1 MLLIHPNLLWLMLA
15 APLLAVAG
23 FHHARPSRRWLV
35 AISRALAMALMVIAL
50 CRPVVQM
57 GRSTPVVVAVV
68 DLSPSAGD
76 QALSAAR
83 NFVDQAPPF
92 ERSGRPESRC
102 VFQPLA
108 GVAGLAFVGRRA
120 ICGRFAAQLDVP
132 LWPDDPTDG
141 GSALADALQ
150 LAGGVIGAGG
160 GEVRLFTDGVAT
172 RGDAAVE
179 ALRLAQRGIAVRVTP
194 MQVHLPP
201 GWPTAVVR
209 A

>member
-1 MLLIHPNLLWLMLA
+1 
-15 APLLAVAG
+15 
-23 FHHARPSRRWLV
+23 
-35 AISRALAMALMVIAL
+35 MVIAL

-83 NFVDQAPPF
+83 NFVDEAH
-92 ERSGRPESRC
+92 RSSGRDDLRVVVFSNRSR
-102 VFQPLA
+102 VLPDWRSLGNA
-108 GVAGLAFVGRRA
+108 RSAADLRRE
-120 ICGRFAAQLDVP
+120 LDVP

-179 ALRLAQRGIAVRVTP
+179 ALRSPSAALPCTVTP